1 MTSKEMEARSGVP
14 RANIRYYEVE
24 GLLHPERL
32 KNGYRSYSEE
42 DLRTLEKIKL
52 LRRLG
57 VSVEEVRELVRG
69 GETMET
75 VLDRR
80 LAEVG
85 GERAALGR
93 VERVCGDLRDAG
105 ASFDDLDAGRYLADL
120 DAPALPEENGTWWD
134 EAPGAGPAGG
144 GRDCPRC
151 TTCPGGCSPGSLTD
165 LLVSLALLAALCLA
179 GYNPARADSLAI
191 SLGTTVLLGVL
202 EPLCLRLFAATPGK
216 ALLGMRL
223 TAPDGE
229 KLPYGA
235 GVNRYLRM
243 LWHGLGCYIPI
254 WSLVQLY
261 RSAARCCKSGAP
273 ALGRRG
279 GLHGGALPAPVR
291 PGRSLRLGRRCCWAA
306 RGVNC
311 ASQLP
316 PNRGELTVAEF
327 AENFN
332 RQADYVGADL
342 GGYLD
347 ETGSWQEV
355 PAPPNVIRFD
365 MEQLP
370 GAEQFRYTVEDGR
383 LTAVI
388 LSGEVENT
396 AEWYHLPTE
405 RMAVALMAFAW
416 AREDASFWTGPRK
429 DQLAA
434 LDALDWEDGLSL
446 APGRSCHH
454 PGDGEQGLCGLRHYG
469 DRRSRERDGQPLCLH
484 LHDGGGAVIAKMGY
498 RV

>member
-80 LAEVG
+80 LAALG
-85 GERAALGR
+85 GQRASLGR
-93 VERVCGDLRDAG
+93 VQAVCGALRDAG
-105 ASFDDLDAGRYLADL
+105 VSFDELDAGRYLQDL
-120 DAPALPEENGTWWD
+120 DAPALPEENGTWWTKTQ
-134 EAPGAGPAGG
+134 APDLPAG
-144 GRDCPRC
+144 DALPTVYNVPRR
-151 TTCPGGCSPGSLTD
+151 LLARLFD
-165 LLVSLALLAALCLA
+165 YLLVNLALLAALCLA
-179 GYNPARADSLAI
+179 GYNPARANSLAI
-191 SLGTTVLLGVL
+191 SLGTTVLLGLL

-223 TAPDGE
+223 TAPDGK
-229 KLPYGA
+229 KLAYGA

-254 WSLVQLY
+254 WSLVQLG
-261 RSAARCCKSGAP
+261 RSAIRCANQEPQPWDEGVAYTAAPFRLRYALAFTVVGA
-273 ALGRRG
+273 AMLLG
-279 GLHGGALPAPVR
+279 
-291 PGRSLRLGRRCCWAA
+291 SES
-306 RGVNC
+306 VNC
-311 ASQLP
+311 ACQLP

-342 GGYLD
+342 GGRLD
-347 ETGSWQEV
+347 ETGSWREV
-355 PAPPNVIRFD
+355 SAPSNGIRFD

-370 GAEQFRYTVEDGR
+370 GAEQFCYTVEDGR
-383 LTAVI
+383 LTAVT
-388 LSGEVENT
+388 LSGEAEDT
-396 AEWYHLPTE
+396 AEWYNLPTE

-416 AREDASFWTGPRK
+416 AREDASFWTGPRQ

-434 LDALDWEDGLSL
+434 LDRADWEEGFSL
-446 APGRSCHH
+446 RQ
-454 PGDGEQGLCGLRHYG
+454 GDLAITLETESRGFAVSGATGVAVPVNEG
-469 DRRSRERDGQPLCLH
+469 DNRFAFTFTM
-484 LHDGGGAVIAKMGY
+484 AVEP
-498 RV
+498 

>member
-80 LAEVG
+80 LAALG
-85 GERAALGR
+85 GQRASLGR
-93 VERVCGDLRDAG
+93 VQAVCGALRDAG
-105 ASFDDLDAGRYLADL
+105 VSFDELDAGRYLQDL
-120 DAPALPEENGTWWD
+120 DAPALPEENGTWWTKTQ
-134 EAPGAGPAGG
+134 APDLPAGDALPTVYNVP
-144 GRDCPRC
+144 RRLLARLFDC
-151 TTCPGGCSPGSLTD
+151 
-165 LLVSLALLAALCLA
+165 LLVTLALLAALCLA
-179 GYNPARADSLAI
+179 GYNPARANSLAI
-191 SLGTTVLLGVL
+191 SLGITVLLGLL

-229 KLPYGA
+229 KLSYGA

-261 RSAARCCKSGAP
+261 RSAARCANQEPQPWDEGVAYTAAPFRLRYALAFTAVGA
-273 ALGRRG
+273 AVLLG
-279 GLHGGALPAPVR
+279 
-291 PGRSLRLGRRCCWAA
+291 SES
-306 RGVNC
+306 VNC

-355 PAPPNVIRFD
+355 PAPPNVISFD

-434 LDALDWEDGLSL
+434 LDARDWEDGLSL
-446 APGRSCHH
+446 RQ
-454 PGDGEQGLCGLRHYG
+454 GDLAITLETENKGF
-469 DRRSRERDGQPLCLH
+469 
-484 LHDGGGAVIAKMGY
+484 AVSGTTGIAVPVNETDNRFAFTFTMA
-498 RV
+498 VEP

>member
-1 MTSKEMEARSGVP
+1 MP
-14 RANIRYYEVE
+14 
-24 GLLHPERL
+24 
-32 KNGYRSYSEE
+32 
-42 DLRTLEKIKL
+42 
-52 LRRLG
+52 
-57 VSVEEVRELVRG
+57 
-69 GETMET
+69 
-75 VLDRR
+75 
-80 LAEVG
+80 
-85 GERAALGR
+85 
-93 VERVCGDLRDAG
+93 C
-105 ASFDDLDAGRYLADL
+105 
-120 DAPALPEENGTWWD
+120 
-134 EAPGAGPAGG
+134 
-144 GRDCPRC
+144 
-151 TTCPGGCSPGSLTD
+151 
-165 LLVSLALLAALCLA
+165 
-179 GYNPARADSLAI
+179 GYNPARANSLAI
-191 SLGTTVLLGVL
+191 SLGITVLLGLL

-229 KLPYGA
+229 KLSYGA

-261 RSAARCCKSGAP
+261 RSAARCANQEPQPWDEGVAYTAAP
-273 ALGRRG
+273 FRLRYALAFTG
-279 GLHGGALPAPVR
+279 GWGGGAAGQRERELCQPA
-291 PGRSLRLGRRCCWAA
+291 AA
-306 RGVNC
+306 
-311 ASQLP
+311 QP
-316 PNRGELTVAEF
+316 GELTVAEF

-429 DQLAA
+429 DQLGSAGRT
-434 LDALDWEDGLSL
+434 GLGGWPL
-446 APGRSCHH
+446 PAPGRSCHH

>member
-14 RANIRYYEVE
+14 RANIRYYEAE

-80 LAEVG
+80 LAALG
-85 GERAALGR
+85 GQRASLGR
-93 VERVCGDLRDAG
+93 VQAVCGALRDAG
-105 ASFDDLDAGRYLADL
+105 VSFDELDAGRYLQDL
-120 DAPALPEENGTWWD
+120 DAPALPEENGTWWTKTQ
-134 EAPGAGPAGG
+134 APDLPAG
-144 GRDCPRC
+144 DALPTVYNVPRR
-151 TTCPGGCSPGSLTD
+151 LLARLFD
-165 LLVSLALLAALCLA
+165 YLLVNLALLAALCLA
-179 GYNPARADSLAI
+179 GYNPARANSLAI
-191 SLGTTVLLGVL
+191 SLGTTVLLGLL

-229 KLPYGA
+229 KLSYGA

-261 RSAARCCKSGAP
+261 RSAARCANQEPQPWDEGVAYTAAPFRLRYALAFTAVGA
-273 ALGRRG
+273 AVLLG
-279 GLHGGALPAPVR
+279 
-291 PGRSLRLGRRCCWAA
+291 SES
-306 RGVNC
+306 VNC
-311 ASQLP
+311 ACQLP

-332 RQADYVGADL
+332 RQADYMGADL

-347 ETGSWQEV
+347 ETGSWREV

-383 LTAVI
+383 LTAVT

-405 RMAVALMAFAW
+405 QMAVALRQGDLAITLETENKDFAVSGATGIAVPMNETDNRFAFTFTMAV
-416 AREDASFWTGPRK
+416 EP
-429 DQLAA
+429 
-434 LDALDWEDGLSL
+434 
-446 APGRSCHH
+446 
-454 PGDGEQGLCGLRHYG
+454 
-469 DRRSRERDGQPLCLH
+469 
-484 LHDGGGAVIAKMGY
+484 
-498 RV
+498 

>member
-1 MTSKEMEARSGVP
+1 MYNVP
-14 RANIRYYEVE
+14 RR
-24 GLLHPERL
+24 LLARL
-32 KNGYRSYSEE
+32 
-42 DLRTLEKIKL
+42 
-52 LRRLG
+52 
-57 VSVEEVRELVRG
+57 
-69 GETMET
+69 
-75 VLDRR
+75 
-80 LAEVG
+80 
-85 GERAALGR
+85 
-93 VERVCGDLRDAG
+93 
-105 ASFDDLDAGRYLADL
+105 FDY
-120 DAPALPEENGTWWD
+120 
-134 EAPGAGPAGG
+134 
-144 GRDCPRC
+144 
-151 TTCPGGCSPGSLTD
+151 
-165 LLVSLALLAALCLA
+165 LLVNLALLAAMCLA
-179 GYNPARADSLAI
+179 GYNPARANSLAI
-191 SLGTTVLLGVL
+191 SLGTTVLLGLL

-229 KLPYGA
+229 KLSYGA

-261 RSAARCCKSGAP
+261 RSAARCANQEPQPWDEGVAYTAAPFRLRYALAFTAVGA
-273 ALGRRG
+273 AMLLG
-279 GLHGGALPAPVR
+279 
-291 PGRSLRLGRRCCWAA
+291 SES
-306 RGVNC
+306 VNC

-316 PNRGELTVAEF
+316 PNRGELTVTEF

-396 AEWYHLPTE
+396 AEWYNLPTE

-434 LDALDWEDGLSL
+434 LDALDWEEGLSL
-446 APGRSCHH
+446 RQ
-454 PGDGEQGLCGLRHYG
+454 GDLAITLETENKGFAV
-469 DRRSRERDGQPLCLH
+469 S
-484 LHDGGGAVIAKMGY
+484 GATGIAVPVDETDNRFAFTFTMA
-498 RV
+498 VEP